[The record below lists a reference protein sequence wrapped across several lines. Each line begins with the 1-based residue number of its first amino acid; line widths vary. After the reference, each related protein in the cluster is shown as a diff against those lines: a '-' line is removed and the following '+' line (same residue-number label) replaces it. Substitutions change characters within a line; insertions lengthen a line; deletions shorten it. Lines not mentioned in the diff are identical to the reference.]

1 MSEWLLYTGTGYLLR
16 LDALIHPVLR
26 LSKTSRRLVTTLMK
40 RHGLTY
46 LHIDALGDVLPGFT
60 TFDW

>member
-1 MSEWLLYTGTGYLLR
+1 
-16 LDALIHPVLR
+16 
-26 LSKTSRRLVTTLMK
+26 MK

-46 LHIDALGDVLPGFT
+46 LHIDALGNVLPGFT